1 MKKIV
6 FFAFALFFAVTVN
19 AQKVVTDDVDNTATT
34 TTSTA
39 HGNDEEVN
47 YMNSGGGLDYM
58 AVDDGFGLGINY
70 VFGHVLVDLSYVSQ
84 GNDYY
89 DSSCY
94 TIGVGGQYRYWF
106 NKTLFIEGRAG
117 IHYRY
122 GTFEFKLEDEKTS
135 DGKFGM
141 FITPRIGLR
150 LFKVGGNDLSLV
162 AGYRWDFNEFKFN
175 KENTADYFTVGLA
188 WVF

>member
-6 FFAFALFFAVTVN
+6 FFAFALFFAITVN
-19 AQKVVTDDVDNTATT
+19 AQKVLTDDVDSTATV

-39 HGNDEEVN
+39 HGHDEEVN
-47 YMNSGGGLDYM
+47 YLNGGGGLDYM
-58 AVDDGFGLGINY
+58 AVEDGFGLGLNF
-70 VFGHVLVDLSYVSQ
+70 VLGHVLVDFSAVSQ

-89 DSSCY
+89 DADIY

-117 IHYRY
+117 IHYRH
-122 GTFEFKLEDEKTS
+122 GTVKWKVEDEKES
-135 DGKFGM
+135 KGKFGM
-141 FITPRIGLR
+141 FITPRIGLK
-150 LFKVGGNDLSLV
+150 LFKVGGDYLALV

-175 KENTADYFTVGLA
+175 KENTADYFTVGLS
-188 WVF
+188 WVM